1 MRIDSINK
9 YQLQPEPSKQKNISS
24 KGLVV
29 SALRYKIQGI
39 NELIPSFC
47 SGYKTK
53 NENLLNYFIYRPLAK
68 IEAVKQINKL
78 TKIGVENFKN
88 LFTTLDNSYC
98 EEWALGDSNN
108 YLKALMHLSKDIP
121 QIIKNNDLLD
131 TFIKGRSIASYE
143 RGHFLKEAHDFYNE
157 LAEKNGYQSEEDLED
172 IAAIVALSSEGYM
185 NRISPDYKKFVIEHF
200 DKLSVKE
207 LKNFLENQKVYLLK
221 FDTIRELETLNA
233 APLTELIEKLSY
245 TNLGY
250 FDFEKPTNI
259 SLKAF
264 IDFYKNDPNPEM
276 VDNYVN
282 FAKACSWEQEG
293 DYAKDRF
300 DFILEN
306 IKDEKFSD
314 YIAFLEKSNCFNG
327 VNQIHFDVYKTFLD
341 NEWDISDID
350 NKFFAEFD
358 NNDDET
364 LIKLCTDKLIQT
376 SKDFPDII
384 QYYLGDLLGTC
395 KKNKNPNILESFDNL
410 VKVIN
415 YAVQNKNLLRTDTE
429 DVSDR
434 NIMRLIKDSSK
445 SISGA
450 VELIGLNNYLYKF
463 KDGLISAIHFADYLY
478 FKDSRKIDGKSFKPD
493 DIQELIEIINV
504 ENSKKYKNLK
514 KEICELK
521 NEYKILEKDS
531 PEILS
536 LQQKIN
542 TATKELNTLM
552 KNSIKDPQVAFEY
565 ISIYKPLWKIGKEKE
580 ILPYLNAKTNEDR
593 KLRQQKLNE
602 LLLDTLG
609 IKNTYSF
616 KTLERINL
624 ENSKYL
630 PRLFEVESQEFK
642 RNFKNLLD
650 ILENST
656 KETIAET
663 LNEMKQN
670 QNTRRIFNEEKINY
684 DKWIDEL
691 DYLEEKV
698 FIKTDI
704 EQSKSDTI
712 KNLENDLNSDIF
724 KNLPNIEKKKLINAF
739 EEQGISLV
747 KKDGKYCFLKDNKP
761 IIFEDLKTIL
771 HIFKHEMNTN
781 DFWSSQN
788 SNNGVDELKE
798 LFKDHILNLRY
809 NELKKLTNKD
819 SDKSSTITIKKIDMN
834 NIEKALFLGD
844 DAACCTSVKGCNA
857 WSAPNY
863 IMTKAIQA
871 IEVKDEKNSVGNTM
885 CYLAKVD
892 GKTSLILDNIELKPQ
907 YQFNESI
914 KKAIINFAKKL
925 CKEIG
930 TPDID
935 IYAGPERH
943 KVNFDE
949 KPLKYHKIN
958 LIGDVETPIY
968 IDGITGKYQTG
979 GRHLNSYLYKIS

>member
-9 YQLQPEPSKQKNISS
+9 YQLQPEQSKQKNISS
-24 KGLVV
+24 KGMVV

-39 NELIPSFC
+39 NELIPSFY

-53 NENLLNYFIYRPLAK
+53 NENLLNQFVYRPLAK

-88 LFTTLDNSYC
+88 LFATLGNSYC
-98 EEWALGDSNN
+98 EEWALGDRNN
-108 YLKALMHLSKDIP
+108 YLKALTHLSEDIP

-172 IAAIVALSSEGYM
+172 IAAIVALSSEGDM

-200 DKLSVKE
+200 DKFSVKE

-221 FDTIRELETLNA
+221 FETIRELETLNA
-233 APLTELIEKLSY
+233 GPLTELIEKLTYLNS
-245 TNLGY
+245 GY
-250 FDFEKPTNI
+250 FGFEKPTNI

-276 VDNYVN
+276 VDNYAN
-282 FAKACSWEQEG
+282 FAKACSWKQEG

-306 IKDEKFSD
+306 IKDEKFSE

-327 VNQIHFDVYKTFLD
+327 VNQIHFDVYKTFL
-341 NEWDISDID
+341 NNGWDISDID

-384 QYYLGDLLGTC
+384 QKYLGDLLGTC

-450 VELIGLNNYLYKF
+450 IELIGLNNYLHKF

-478 FKDSRKIDGKSFKPD
+478 FEDSRKIDGKSFKPE

-504 ENSKKYKNLK
+504 ENSDKYKKLK
-514 KEICELK
+514 KEILELK

-542 TATKELNTLM
+542 TATKELGTLM
-552 KNSIKDPQVAFEY
+552 KNSIKDPQVALEC
-565 ISIYKPLWKIGKEKE
+565 ISIYKSLWKIGKEKE

-602 LLLDTLG
+602 LLLDTFG

-616 KTLERINL
+616 ETLERINL

-642 RNFKNLLD
+642 SNFKNLL
-650 ILENST
+650 
-656 KETIAET
+656 
-663 LNEMKQN
+663 
-670 QNTRRIFNEEKINY
+670 
-684 DKWIDEL
+684 
-691 DYLEEKV
+691 V
-698 FIKTDI
+698 
-704 EQSKSDTI
+704 
-712 KNLENDLNSDIF
+712 
-724 KNLPNIEKKKLINAF
+724 
-739 EEQGISLV
+739 
-747 KKDGKYCFLKDNKP
+747 
-761 IIFEDLKTIL
+761 
-771 HIFKHEMNTN
+771 
-781 DFWSSQN
+781 
-788 SNNGVDELKE
+788 
-798 LFKDHILNLRY
+798 
-809 NELKKLTNKD
+809 
-819 SDKSSTITIKKIDMN
+819 
-834 NIEKALFLGD
+834 
-844 DAACCTSVKGCNA
+844 
-857 WSAPNY
+857 
-863 IMTKAIQA
+863 
-871 IEVKDEKNSVGNTM
+871 
-885 CYLAKVD
+885 
-892 GKTSLILDNIELKPQ
+892 
-907 YQFNESI
+907 
-914 KKAIINFAKKL
+914 
-925 CKEIG
+925 
-930 TPDID
+930 
-935 IYAGPERH
+935 
-943 KVNFDE
+943 
-949 KPLKYHKIN
+949 
-958 LIGDVETPIY
+958 
-968 IDGITGKYQTG
+968 
-979 GRHLNSYLYKIS
+979 